1 MAPKMINVKLD
12 PRMHEALRKLAEKE
26 FSTISTLVKQALDK
40 LLQERGVSW
49 REEPEE

>member
-1 MAPKMINVKLD
+1 MINVKLD